1 MQHGLYKH
9 RAARRSEQTVQTAA
23 AARPTESTASA
34 NLCTSPPVPGP
45 TDKTG
50 HKHPGRMQC
59 MVPSGVWR
67 TKNTRR
73 WSEPQ
78 TTFLSELT
86 AQPAVKLGLLTP
98 QGPHNRANW
107 ISAKVAATAGGR
119 TEAQASTRSRK
130 GLRAATCR
138 RLAFLDKPP
147 SSQTETLSSSMIPR
161 K

>member
-1 MQHGLYKH
+1 MRRKPGFACNTDCTNIG
-9 RAARRSEQTVQTAA
+9 RPAAPNRQSKQLPPLGPLSPRPQQTSARPRRSQ
-23 AARPTESTASA
+23 ARPAKRGTSIPEECSA
-34 NLCTSPPVPGP
+34 WSPPVCG
-45 TDKTG
+45 K
-50 HKHPGRMQC
+50 
-59 MVPSGVWR
+59 

-119 TEAQASTRSRK
+119 AEAQASIFSSK
-130 GLRAATCR
+130 GLRTATCR
-138 RLAFLDKPP
+138 RLAFLAHKPK
-147 SSQTETLSSSMIPR
+147 L
-161 K
+161 